1 MGVVATTGSSEI
13 LREKTHTSR
22 SGGGGGT
29 IAGMKG
35 TTRGALAEATGVGA
49 ETIRYYEQIGL
60 LPPPERSAHGYRMY
74 TPAHAQR
81 LTFIRHARDLGLS
94 LDAVRELLTLASD
107 RLRSCARVDRL
118 VREHIHE
125 IDHKIAGLTEL
136 RNELGRIADLCR
148 GGGKIGECR
157 ILEALG
163 ERAPAPR
170 ATCDDA
176 ECAHGD
182 GGVTPARRR
191 AARSP

>member
-1 MGVVATTGSSEI
+1 
-13 LREKTHTSR
+13 
-22 SGGGGGT
+22 
-29 IAGMKG
+29 MKG

-60 LPPPERSAHGYRMY
+60 LPPPERTANGYRVY

-94 LDAVRELLTLASD
+94 LDAVRELLTLAND

-118 VREHIHE
+118 VQEHIHE
-125 IDHKIAGLTEL
+125 LDHKIAGLTEL
-136 RNELGRIADLCR
+136 RRELGRIAELCR

-163 ERAPAPR
+163 EHEPPPEPACEDEACNHKPSKRVRA
-170 ATCDDA
+170 
-176 ECAHGD
+176 
-182 GGVTPARRR
+182 
-191 AARSP
+191 

>member
-1 MGVVATTGSSEI
+1 
-13 LREKTHTSR
+13 
-22 SGGGGGT
+22 
-29 IAGMKG
+29 MKG
-35 TTRGALAEATGVGA
+35 TTRGALAVATGVGA

-60 LPPPERSAHGYRMY
+60 LPPAERTAQGYRMY

-118 VREHIHE
+118 VQEHMHE
-125 IDHKIAGLTEL
+125 LDHKIAGLTEL
-136 RNELGRIADLCR
+136 RRELGRIADLCR

-163 ERAPAPR
+163 ER
-170 ATCDDA
+170 T
-176 ECAHGD
+176 
-182 GGVTPARRR
+182 TPAQV
-191 AARSP
+191 ACEDEACSHTPPARKPRK

>member
-1 MGVVATTGSSEI
+1 
-13 LREKTHTSR
+13 
-22 SGGGGGT
+22 
-29 IAGMKG
+29 MKG

-60 LPPPERSAHGYRMY
+60 LPPPERTANGYRVY

-94 LDAVRELLTLASD
+94 LDAVRELLTLAND

-118 VREHIHE
+118 VQEHIHE
-125 IDHKIAGLTEL
+125 LDHKIAGLTEL
-136 RNELGRIADLCR
+136 RRELGRIAELCR

-163 ERAPAPR
+163 EREPPPEPACEDEACNHKPGKRVR
-170 ATCDDA
+170 A
-176 ECAHGD
+176 
-182 GGVTPARRR
+182 
-191 AARSP
+191 